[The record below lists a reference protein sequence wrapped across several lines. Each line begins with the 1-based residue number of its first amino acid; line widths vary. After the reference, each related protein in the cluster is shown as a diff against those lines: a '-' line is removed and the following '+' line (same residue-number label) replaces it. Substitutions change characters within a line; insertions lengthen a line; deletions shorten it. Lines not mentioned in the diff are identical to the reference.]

1 MSPINGVPIPTGRPF
16 TSETAREARRKRT
29 EKEQQGRS
37 IAKSFLTYLGEIVTR
52 DEDGTEYTGAQAI
65 AMAIIRGAIKG
76 NPELIKI
83 ALSLC
88 GETPSTKISV
98 STGQLADLIDGL
110 KEPLE
115 NDLHE
120 EATGLDGAMA
130 DE

>member
-1 MSPINGVPIPTGRPF
+1 MI
-16 TSETAREARRKRT
+16 
-29 EKEQQGRS
+29 
-37 IAKSFLTYLGEIVTR
+37 R
-52 DEDGTEYTGAQAI
+52 DKDGTDYTGAQAI

-110 KEPLE
+110 KEPL

-120 EATGLDGAMA
+120 EAAGFDGAMA